1 MATKKEMERSGVV
14 TLSLP
19 ILSEEDPLF
28 PEKMRLS
35 NVRNLSYN
43 FDFPVSSSK
52 SGMLKTLDQMVQTA
66 RLLYMHELELYFAED
81 DDFGPFS
88 SRNELESLNSVLNI
102 IHSVLATASGDAIEL
117 LQVLETAT
125 IGMIKSLGMENKVEM
140 IAMNFNGDAEDS
152 LLKWGESHGVK
163 TKLKVAFFEGAGRGT
178 VASEDLS
185 IGDVALEVPE
195 SLIISE
201 DLVYGSDVFDV
212 LKDLDDITSET
223 MLLLWSMRERY
234 NPSSKFRIYFETL
247 PEEFNTGLRFA
258 IDALAVLDGTLLFE
272 ELTQARE
279 HLRQQ
284 YDTLFPALSMKY
296 PDLFKPE
303 LYTWEKYLWA
313 CELWYSN
320 SMKVVLTDG
329 KLKTCLIP
337 IAGLLNH
344 SLCPHILHYGRV
356 DPVTKS
362 LKFPLS
368 RPCEAGEQCYL
379 SYGSLSGSHLV
390 TFYGFLPKGDN
401 PYDIIPLDFDTS
413 NVENDSSTLEETS
426 KITHMVRGTWFSK
439 SDQPYTYDLPSRL
452 LTHLRAVLNCQN
464 AESPAEISRIDICEN
479 DRMVLE
485 TVLSIFSPMLEGL
498 GNSDDFDRVNAS
510 WDLKLALGYK
520 DLQRRIISS
529 IVTSCTSGL
538 EMLEH

>member
-1 MATKKEMERSGVV
+1 MATPYSLFPSAQELGMATKKKWRGAEWLLITS
-14 TLSLP
+14 

-28 PEKMRLS
+28 PDKMRLS

-88 SRNELESLNSVLNI
+88 SRNELESLNSVLNT

-117 LQVLETAT
+117 SPVLETAT
-125 IGMIKSLGMENKVEM
+125 IGMIKSLGWRTKGLAAEMGEKVMELE
-140 IAMNFNGDAEDS
+140 
-152 LLKWGESHGVK
+152 
-163 TKLKVAFFEGAGRGT
+163 RT

-272 ELTQARE
+272 ELTQAKE

-344 SLCPHILHYGRV
+344 SVCQVNLELLC
-356 DPVTKS
+356 
-362 LKFPLS
+362 
-368 RPCEAGEQCYL
+368 
-379 SYGSLSGSHLV
+379 
-390 TFYGFLPKGDN
+390 
-401 PYDIIPLDFDTS
+401 
-413 NVENDSSTLEETS
+413 
-426 KITHMVRGTWFSK
+426 
-439 SDQPYTYDLPSRL
+439 
-452 LTHLRAVLNCQN
+452 
-464 AESPAEISRIDICEN
+464 
-479 DRMVLE
+479 
-485 TVLSIFSPMLEGL
+485 
-498 GNSDDFDRVNAS
+498 
-510 WDLKLALGYK
+510 
-520 DLQRRIISS
+520 
-529 IVTSCTSGL
+529 
-538 EMLEH
+538 

>member
-1 MATKKEMERSGVV
+1 MATKKETERSGVV

-102 IHSVLATASGDAIEL
+102 IHSVLATASVDAIQV

-185 IGDVALEVPE
+185 IGVVALEVPE

-258 IDALAVLDGTLLFE
+258 IDALAALDGTLLFE
-272 ELTQARE
+272 ELTQAKE

-284 YDTLFPALSMKY
+284 YDMLFPALSMKY

-344 SLCPHILHYGRV
+344 SLCPHILHYGRLRK
-356 DPVTKS
+356 PVWITS
-362 LKFPLS
+362 CHLLWFPS
-368 RPCEAGEQCYL
+368 
-379 SYGSLSGSHLV
+379 
-390 TFYGFLPKGDN
+390 KGDN
-401 PYDIIPLDFDTS
+401 PYDIIPIDFDTS